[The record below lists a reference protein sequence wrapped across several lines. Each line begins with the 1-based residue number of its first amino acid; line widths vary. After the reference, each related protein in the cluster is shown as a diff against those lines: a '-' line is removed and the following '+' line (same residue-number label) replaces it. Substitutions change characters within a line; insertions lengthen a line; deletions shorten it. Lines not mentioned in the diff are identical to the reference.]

1 MAGFTAA
8 ICHPG
13 LPERNPY
20 TKLHG
25 VHQTLRVT
33 GVFLRRVEAHSEF
46 RHNFMCFIYN
56 IFSVW
61 LTQHHEPMDNTDHKR
76 NVMQLS
82 VAMGNVTLVL
92 KGEQDLISDG
102 SKGLYHT
109 RFHAISDFFQTKPG
123 F

>member
-1 MAGFTAA
+1 MAGCTATV
-8 ICHPG
+8 CHPR

-33 GVFLRRVEAHSEF
+33 GVSLGRAEAQSEF
-46 RHNFMCFIYN
+46 RHNFTGSGN

-61 LTQHHEPMDNTDHKR
+61 LSQHHEPMDNADHKH

-82 VAMGNVTLVL
+82 VAMGNITLVL
-92 KGEQDLISDG
+92 KGEKDLISDG
-102 SKGLYHT
+102 SMGLYHT
-109 RFHAISDFFQTKPG
+109 RVHAISDFFQTKTG